1 MVNSTDR
8 MVPNHAR
15 LCRASSG
22 PQDIIDS
29 IDSTSPNGHNPDKSA
44 GFGHRHILDNP
55 SIVIDSDEP
64 RDEAILVAVDT
75 IDSYRSSIDT
85 LSIVELAI
93 DKPNSTALGQTI
105 DGIDD
110 RQEAESVL

>member
-1 MVNSTDR
+1 V
-8 MVPNHAR
+8 
-15 LCRASSG
+15 SSG

-44 GFGHRHILDNP
+44 DSGYRCTIDSS
-55 SIVIDSDEP
+55 SIVIDSDKL

-110 RQEAESVL
+110 RQKAESVL